1 MTFSYYTVKLFTYFK
16 KGSDNMDFKYS
27 PALYLIAG
35 ALILFVLAQ
44 SVFFLVKA
52 YKQGKALGLDKS
64 KLRNAITSSALFTIP
79 SALSILATIIALVP
93 ALGPV
98 IPWVRLSVIGN
109 LMYETTA
116 AEAAMEA
123 FGHEGGMAVP
133 VSDPE
138 VYAGVAWVMT
148 LGICFSLVV
157 LPFLAKPLHKKF
169 LAAGKKETSKTETTE
184 TVPAD
189 AKKKRSLNGFIN
201 DFATPAIFIGLIGAF
216 IARAIIGAGKPE
228 TFGDGAG
235 VLSIITLVV
244 AVVVSIALEII
255 AKKLKLT
262 WLEPFVMPIGMI
274 IAMIAAIVF
283 FNVLPEEI
291 AIFEWRG

>member
-1 MTFSYYTVKLFTYFK
+1 
-16 KGSDNMDFKYS
+16 MDFKSS
-27 PALYLIAG
+27 PTLYFIAG
-35 ALILFVLAQ
+35 AVILFVLAQ

-52 YKQGKALGLDKS
+52 YKQGRAIGLDKA
-64 KLRNAITSSALFTIP
+64 KLRNAITSSALFTVP
-79 SALSILATIIALVP
+79 SALSVLATVIALAP
-93 ALGPV
+93 ALGLV

-123 FGHEGGMAVP
+123 MGHQGGMAVE
-133 VSDPE
+133 VTDPE

-148 LGICFSLVV
+148 LGICFSLVI
-157 LPFLAKPLHKKF
+157 LPFIAKPLHKKF
-169 LAAGKKETSKTETTE
+169 LAAGKKEEAPQAEETAE
-184 TVPAD
+184 APAD
-189 AKKKRSLNGFIN
+189 TKKKRTLNGFIN
-201 DFATPAIFIGLIGAF
+201 NFATPAIFIGLIGAF

-244 AVVVSIALEII
+244 AIVVSIVLEIV
-255 AKKLKLT
+255 AKKCKLT

-274 IAMIAAIVF
+274 IAMVAAIIF

-291 AIFEWRG
+291 ATFEWRG

>member
-1 MTFSYYTVKLFTYFK
+1 
-16 KGSDNMDFKYS
+16 MDFKTS
-27 PALYLIAG
+27 TGLYLIAG
-35 ALILFVLAQ
+35 AVILFVLVQ
-44 SVFFLVKA
+44 SLFFLIKA
-52 YKQGKALGLDKS
+52 YKHGKELGIDKS

-79 SALSILATIIALVP
+79 SSLSILATIIALAP
-93 ALGPV
+93 ALGLV

-123 FGHEGGMAVP
+123 FGHQGGMAVP
-133 VSDPE
+133 VTDPE
-138 VYAGVAWVMT
+138 IYAGVAWVMT

-169 LAAGKKETSKTETTE
+169 VAASTKAEEPKENIDA
-184 TVPAD
+184 PAD
-189 AKKKRSLNGFIN
+189 GKKKKRGLGGFIN

-216 IARAIIGAGKPE
+216 IARAIIGGGKPE

-244 AVVVSIALEII
+244 AVVSAIVLEII
-255 AKKLKLT
+255 AKKFKLT

-283 FNVLPEEI
+283 FNILPEEI
-291 AIFEWRG
+291 AMLEWRG

>member
-1 MTFSYYTVKLFTYFK
+1 
-16 KGSDNMDFKYS
+16 MDFKS
-27 PALYLIAG
+27 SGMLYLIAG
-35 ALILFVLAQ
+35 AVILFVLAQ

-64 KLRNAITSSALFTIP
+64 KLRNAITSSALFTVP
-79 SALSILATIIALVP
+79 SALSVLATVIALAP
-93 ALGPV
+93 ALGLV

-123 FGHEGGMAVP
+123 MGHQGGMAVE
-133 VSDPE
+133 VTDPT

-148 LGICFSLVV
+148 LGICFSLVI
-157 LPFLAKPLHKKF
+157 LPFVAKPLHKKL
-169 LAAGKKETSKTETTE
+169 LAAGKKEEVKEAAE
-184 TVPAD
+184 DAPAD
-189 AKKKRSLNGFIN
+189 AKKKRTLNGFIN
-201 DFATPAIFIGLIGAF
+201 NFATPAIFIGLIGAF
-216 IARAIIGAGKPE
+216 IARAIIGSGKPE

-235 VLSIITLVV
+235 VLSVITLVV
-244 AVVVSIALEII
+244 AIVVSIALEIL

-283 FNVLPEEI
+283 FNVLPEEL
-291 AIFEWRG
+291 AMLEWRG

>member
-1 MTFSYYTVKLFTYFK
+1 
-16 KGSDNMDFKYS
+16 MDFKYS
-27 PALYLIAG
+27 PTLYLIAG
-35 ALILFVLAQ
+35 AVILFVLAQ

-52 YKQGKALGLDKS
+52 YKQGRALGLDKS

-98 IPWVRLSVIGN
+98 IPWIRLSVIGN

-133 VSDPE
+133 VTDPE

-157 LPFLAKPLHKKF
+157 LPFLAKPLHKKI
-169 LAAGKKETSKTETTE
+169 LQAGKKDEAPKAAENA
-184 TVPAD
+184 PAEG
-189 AKKKRSLNGFIN
+189 KKKRGLNGFIN

-244 AVVVSIALEII
+244 AIVVSIALEIL

-274 IAMIAAIVF
+274 IAMVAAIVF

-291 AIFEWRG
+291 AMFEWRG

>member
-1 MTFSYYTVKLFTYFK
+1 
-16 KGSDNMDFKYS
+16 MDFKTS
-27 PALYLIAG
+27 PMLYLIAG
-35 ALILFVLAQ
+35 AVILFVLAQ
-44 SVFFLVKA
+44 SIFFLVKA
-52 YKQGKALGLDKS
+52 YKQGRALGLDKS
-64 KLRNAITSSALFTIP
+64 KLRNAITSSALFTVP
-79 SALSILATIIALVP
+79 SALSVLATVIALAP
-93 ALGPV
+93 ALGLV

-133 VSDPE
+133 VTDPE

-148 LGICFSLVV
+148 LGICFSLVI
-157 LPFLAKPLHKKF
+157 LPFVAKPLHKK
-169 LAAGKKETSKTETTE
+169 LLQAGKKDESPKAEATENA
-184 TVPAD
+184 PAD
-189 AKKKRSLNGFIN
+189 GKKKRGINGFIN

-244 AVVVSIALEII
+244 AIVVSIALEIL
-255 AKKLKLT
+255 AKKFKLT

-274 IAMIAAIVF
+274 IAMVAAIIF

-291 AIFEWRG
+291 AMFEWRG

>member
-1 MTFSYYTVKLFTYFK
+1 MV
-16 KGSDNMDFKYS
+16 DFKES
-27 PALYLIAG
+27 PVLYLIAG
-35 ALILFVLAQ
+35 AVILFVLAQ

-52 YKQGKALGLDKS
+52 WQHGKELGIDKK
-64 KLRNAITSSALFTIP
+64 KLKNAVTSSALFTVP
-79 SALSILATIIALVP
+79 SALSVLATVIALAP
-93 ALGPV
+93 ALGLV

-123 FGHEGGMAVP
+123 FGHQGGMAVP
-133 VSDPE
+133 VTDPE

-157 LPFLAKPLHKKF
+157 LPFLAKPLNKKF
-169 LAAGKKETSKTETTE
+169 LSAGKKEAEKAEATENA
-184 TVPAD
+184 PAD
-189 AKKKRSLNGFIN
+189 TKKKRTIGEFIN
-201 DFATPAIFIGLIGAF
+201 SFATPAIFIGLIGAF

-244 AVVVSIALEII
+244 AIAVSILLEIF

-283 FNVLPEEI
+283 FNVLPEDI
-291 AIFEWRG
+291 AMLEWRG

>member
-1 MTFSYYTVKLFTYFK
+1 
-16 KGSDNMDFKYS
+16 MDFKS
-27 PALYLIAG
+27 SGMLYLIAG
-35 ALILFVLAQ
+35 AVILFVLAQ

-64 KLRNAITSSALFTIP
+64 KLRNAITSSALFTVP
-79 SALSILATIIALVP
+79 SALSVLATVIALAP
-93 ALGPV
+93 ALGLV

-123 FGHEGGMAVP
+123 MGHQGGMAVE
-133 VSDPE
+133 VTDPT

-148 LGICFSLVV
+148 LGICFSLVI
-157 LPFLAKPLHKKF
+157 LPFVAKPLHKKL
-169 LAAGKKETSKTETTE
+169 LAAGKKEEVKEAAE
-184 TVPAD
+184 DAPAD
-189 AKKKRSLNGFIN
+189 AKKKRTLNGFIN
-201 DFATPAIFIGLIGAF
+201 NFATPAIFIGLIGAF
-216 IARAIIGAGKPE
+216 IARAIIGSGKPE

-244 AVVVSIALEII
+244 AIVVSIALEIL

-283 FNVLPEEI
+283 FNVLPEEL
-291 AIFEWRG
+291 AMLEWRG

>member
-1 MTFSYYTVKLFTYFK
+1 
-16 KGSDNMDFKYS
+16 MDFKYS
-27 PALYLIAG
+27 TELYLIAG
-35 ALILFVLAQ
+35 AVILFVLAQ
-44 SVFFLVKA
+44 SIFFLVKA
-52 YKQGKALGLDKS
+52 FKQGRALGLDKS

-133 VSDPE
+133 VTDPE

-148 LGICFSLVV
+148 LGICFSLVI
-157 LPFLAKPLHKKF
+157 LPFVAKPLHKK
-169 LAAGKKETSKTETTE
+169 LLQAGKKEEAPKADATENT
-184 TVPAD
+184 PAD

-201 DFATPAIFIGLIGAF
+201 NFATPAIFIGLIGAF

-244 AVVVSIALEII
+244 AVVASIALEVL

-274 IAMIAAIVF
+274 IAMVAAIIF

-291 AIFEWRG
+291 ATFEWRG

>member
-1 MTFSYYTVKLFTYFK
+1 
-16 KGSDNMDFKYS
+16 MDFKYS
-27 PALYLIAG
+27 TELYLIAG
-35 ALILFVLAQ
+35 AILLFVLAQ
-44 SVFFLVKA
+44 AVFFLVKA

-133 VSDPE
+133 VTDPE
-138 VYAGVAWVMT
+138 IYAGVAWVMT
-148 LGICFSLVV
+148 LGICFSLII
-157 LPFLAKPLHKKF
+157 LPFIAKPLHKKF
-169 LAAGKKETSKTETTE
+169 LQAGKKEEAPKAEATEAA
-184 TVPAD
+184 PAEV
-189 AKKKRSLNGFIN
+189 KKKRSLNGFIN

-244 AVVVSIALEII
+244 AVVVSIALEVL
-255 AKKLKLT
+255 AKKLKLA

-274 IAMIAAIVF
+274 IAMVAAIVF
-283 FNVLPEEI
+283 FNILPEEL
-291 AIFEWRG
+291 ATFEWRG